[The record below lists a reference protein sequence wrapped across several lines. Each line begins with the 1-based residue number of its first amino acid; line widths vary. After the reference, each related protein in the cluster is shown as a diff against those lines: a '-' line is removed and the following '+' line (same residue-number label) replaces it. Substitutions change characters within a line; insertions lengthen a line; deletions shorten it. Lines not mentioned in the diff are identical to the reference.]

1 MIAELPP
8 LRDELALLPGPPLA
22 DGQPSWT
29 LQDPVRNLFFQI
41 DWSGFEILSRW
52 PRRKPDVIVTEV
64 NAETTLQID
73 AEEVE
78 AMAHFLQENQLL
90 RPPDGSA
97 PILAAQRGRQRKGW
111 GQWLLHNYLFL
122 RLPLVQPD
130 RWLSRWSPR
139 LAFLYSRRFF
149 QLTVIAAVLG
159 LLGVY
164 RQWDQF
170 AGTLVDHFTWQGLA
184 AYGATLI
191 AVKTLHE
198 LGHGFTAKRHGCRV
212 PSMGVALLVLWPV
225 AYTDTNEVWKLSQ
238 RHQRLQVAAAGIAT
252 ELIIAAWATLAWVV
266 LPEGLPRAVAFLLST
281 TTWVT
286 TVLVNAS
293 PFMRFDG
300 YFLLSDYL
308 QLPNLHSRS
317 FALARWD
324 LRERLFA
331 IGEPVPEHLPARL
344 HKGLV
349 AFAWVVWIYRLTVF
363 LGVAVLVYH
372 FFIKAAGIFLFMVE
386 IGWFVLLPLRLELL
400 EWRKRW
406 PQIRQRGR
414 YRRSAIAA
422 VILLLLF
429 VLPWPTRIASS
440 GLLQP
445 VQQLELYAPAH
456 AQVVALPWANG
467 SQVAANAALMLL
479 NSPDLIRRNQINEAR
494 QQQLALQSNA
504 ASFDQ
509 ETRKNWQLLNEQLSS
524 TEAEQATVEADRKR
538 YQPIAPYAGR
548 LEDLN
553 PDLRVGQ
560 WLTQGESLG
569 RLIGDGRW
577 QVVTYVDE
585 DDIHRIDEGDRALF
599 IADGMAG
606 PNLHLRLSSIDKNA
620 SPTLGEAPL
629 ASNYGGHI
637 AVREKNGTL
646 YPERA
651 VYRVVF
657 NVEADDAG
665 DVRSARSAI
674 MQHSW
679 RGRVTIAAQ
688 WEAPGLR
695 FLKNAMAVFWREAGF

>member
-1 MIAELPP
+1 MRE
-8 LRDELALLPGPPLA
+8 ELALLPGPPLA

-52 PRRKPDVIVTEV
+52 TLGQPVAIATEV
-64 NAETTLQID
+64 NAQTALQID

-78 AMAHFLQENQLL
+78 ALAHFLLQNQLL
-90 RPPDGSA
+90 RPADGSA
-97 PILAAQRGRQRKGW
+97 PILAAQRGSQRKGF

-122 RLPLVQPD
+122 RLPLVHPD

-139 LAFLYSRRFF
+139 LAFFYSKLFF
-149 QLTVIAAVLG
+149 QLTVAAAMLG

-164 RQWDQF
+164 RQWEQF
-170 AGTLVDHFTWQGLA
+170 AGTLVDHFTWQGVA
-184 AYGATLI
+184 AYSATLI
-191 AVKTLHE
+191 TIKTLHE

-225 AYTDTNEVWKLSQ
+225 AYTDTNEVWKLRRRS
-238 RHQRLQVAAAGIAT
+238 QRLQVAGAGIAT

-266 LPEGLPRAVAFLLST
+266 LPDGVPRAIAFLLST
-281 TTWVT
+281 TTWIT

-308 QLPNLHSRS
+308 QLPNLHSRA

-331 IGEPVPEHLPARL
+331 INEPVPEHLPRRL

-349 AFAWVVWIYRLTVF
+349 WFAWVVWIYRLTVF
-363 LGVAVLVYH
+363 LGVAALVYH
-372 FFIKAAGIFLFMVE
+372 FFIKAAGIFLFMIE

-406 PQIRQRGR
+406 PQIRRQGR
-414 YRRSAIAA
+414 YRRSAAIAA
-422 VILLLLF
+422 VLLLLF
-429 VLPWPTRIASS
+429 VLPWPTRITTS

-445 VQQLELYAPAH
+445 VHQLELYAPAH
-456 AQVVALPWANG
+456 AQIGTLPLVNG
-467 SQVAANAALMLL
+467 SRVAADAPLMLM
-479 NSPDLIRRNQINEAR
+479 NSPDLIRRNQLNEAR
-494 QQQLALQSNA
+494 QQQLSWQSNA
-504 ASFDQ
+504 ASFDNDA
-509 ETRKNWQLLNEQLSS
+509 RKNWQLLNDQLSS

-538 YQPIAPYAGR
+538 YQPVAPYPGK
-548 LEDLN
+548 LEDLD
-553 PDLRVGQ
+553 PDLQPGQ
-560 WLTQGESLG
+560 WLSQGESLG
-569 RLIGDGRW
+569 RVIGDGPW

-585 DDIHRIDEGDRALF
+585 DDIHRLAAGDRALF
-599 IADGMAG
+599 IADGLAG
-606 PNLHLRLSSIDKNA
+606 PDLHLSLLSIDKNA
-620 SPTLGEAPL
+620 SPTLSEAPL
-629 ASNYGGHI
+629 ASTYGGHI
-637 AVREKNGTL
+637 AVREKRGVL

-651 VYRVVF
+651 VYRVVLSV
-657 NVEADDAG
+657 NGDDAI
-665 DVRSARSAI
+665 A
-674 MQHSW
+674 QHSW
-679 RGRVTIAAQ
+679 RGRVTFAAR

-695 FLKNAMAVFWREAGF
+695 FLKTAVAVFWREAGF